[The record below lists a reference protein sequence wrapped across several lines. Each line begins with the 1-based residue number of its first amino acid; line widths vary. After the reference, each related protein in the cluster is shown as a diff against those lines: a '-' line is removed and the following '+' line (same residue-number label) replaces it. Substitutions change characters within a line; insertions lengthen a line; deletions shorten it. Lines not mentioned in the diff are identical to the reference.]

1 MLRLIGSLMVV
12 LAVSCPI
19 AMSALAHSKVRIAQ
33 QFGLSYFP
41 LHVALELELIE
52 KRAKE
57 LGEAETTIEV
67 VRLTSGVAVNDAIIS
82 GNIDVAMGGLT
93 VPLNLHDK
101 TRGENSVK
109 GIMGIADSPIAFN
122 TIDPHLKSV
131 KDFRE
136 TDRIGM
142 TAGRGTQHAMVLQM
156 ATASAFGWEDRDKL
170 DALTLSVSHPDGVV
184 GLLSGSASFKTH
196 ATTVPFIQMELANP
210 KVRTL
215 FTSYDVIGRRHTL
228 IVAYASARWRQASPQ
243 LYQSKMAYPT
253 PWS

>member
-1 MLRLIGSLMVV
+1 MLRLFGSLMVV

-109 GIMGIADSPIAFN
+109 GIMAIADSPIA
-122 TIDPHLKSV
+122 
-131 KDFRE
+131 
-136 TDRIGM
+136 
-142 TAGRGTQHAMVLQM
+142 
-156 ATASAFGWEDRDKL
+156 
-170 DALTLSVSHPDGVV
+170 
-184 GLLSGSASFKTH
+184 
-196 ATTVPFIQMELANP
+196 
-210 KVRTL
+210 
-215 FTSYDVIGRRHTL
+215 VIGRRHTL